1 MLNISSPTEED
12 TKEPV
17 FFFFSVMCFA
27 SLEFLLNVSAV
38 L

>member
-17 FFFFSVMCFA
+17 FFLVMCFS
-27 SLEFLLNVSAV
+27 SLEFLINVSVV